1 MRETTGERARSGAK
15 SARAAVLPW
24 IIYLF
29 VLAVLGLAERLATP
43 EGDRADLFLDVVLN
57 LVAFVGIFIAGRWSI
72 AAARQGYRSP
82 NVVLVS
88 ILAGGFLGP
97 LFAAIMLTA
106 IVQDMDGGMW
116 MMFAPLIGFLYV
128 TVGLCVAAVINE
140 KRQKRME

>member
-1 MRETTGERARSGAK
+1 MSETTGERARSRAK

-43 EGDRADLFLDVVLN
+43 EGDRADLVLDVVLN

-97 LFAAIMLTA
+97 LFAVIMLTA
-106 IVQDMDGGMW
+106 IVQDVDGGMW
-116 MMFAPLIGFLYV
+116 MIFAPFIGLLYV

-140 KRQKRME
+140 KRQKRMD